1 MPADTDMEPQ
11 VQNARAIAWAL
22 NRVQVVEA
30 NPDAS
35 RDDIFAAWQ
44 DNKFEMMNQGR
55 KILASLEK
63 QGFTITAPETVS
75 EEN

>member
-1 MPADTDMEPQ
+1 MEPQ

-75 EEN
+75 EED

>member
-1 MPADTDMEPQ
+1 MEPQ

-35 RDDIFAAWQ
+35 RDDIVAAWQ
-44 DNKFEMMNQGR
+44 ENKFEMIKQGR

-63 QGFTITAPETVS
+63 QGFTMTPPETVS
-75 EEN
+75 EED